1 MCDNDANGNL
11 PGDRLFATEKEQY
24 LEEIDA
30 LRSRAARVEELE
42 FHNVEILAE
51 LECAKQRNQ
60 ESSQTGAPNASG
72 EKGASNVQ
80 NAIGLKARTVD
91 IEEYDRVVDLLVR
104 SEKDYEKVAFA
115 RQVLETKLRHYK
127 DMTRQW
133 REYTDRWIMKHPV
146 KGIKSRRLGTSKAS
160 PEAPTTDQRFSS
172 APSPPSI
179 PDDITLSISDISRDA
194 SPGADSERAW
204 VRQGCSS
211 TLTLEPLPNRITATQ
226 TALSNDR
233 RASSGDLTE
242 ASDESGRRPSPSIEA
257 CNYNLTG
264 NIGGH
269 AEKQAENSGS
279 SPIIVS
285 ERSLKRKRPIRLH
298 EDGTGSKS
306 PLVKNEQPSSSP
318 LPTPSLRLDALH
330 DSIDLDDIG
339 GHIDTPRKRRRDE
352 ELRLRTSLVSP
363 AAVGDKEMMVYD
375 PANQRPS
382 GIGPMKDKLSSGTVS
397 DVYPFPANPATT
409 HIEKA
414 REEQPQRSR
423 KASSKVQQQAHN
435 KRVSE
440 RLDGVKQSSICDV
453 NSSKLNAAKA
463 LNTNNLRHRE
473 LPTPKDYVTP
483 APEAHIQPRTPQDNW
498 VMERRMAMLANTTIL
513 QPTDP
518 NSQILPRTQGKLA
531 NQKTS
536 FPPSRHARGAG
547 YVPALAEDGED
558 GEGVPSISDQLKVNL
573 VDVNMASDKAS
584 RAPDLHHRLG
594 TLLSEPSPAKSVLAS
609 TGNDFSPP
617 KTATLKTPV
626 MRSEEYVYPKAPFT
640 TPSMLARIKAPA
652 SGMTGK
658 ASLRQCKSVEA
669 GMSEGANSARAT
681 DKNRATK
688 PVSRKSSLLDQSAD
702 TRPEHEPLRARP
714 VHRLRIEDFKLNP
727 AHSDYA
733 YHESV
738 RKHDEKKAISGC
750 TDWNCPRCRDI
761 RKFVENSGYAR
772 SAGQDEEETDRRLL
786 EGFLGND
793 QDRLKKMSAEERKEI
808 LVQARS
814 QQFANE
820 FGKHRTPFRRAQSPV
835 GYWNVGFPSTQEQEQ
850 NLEAVRSREREQ
862 VKSMYWEAI
871 REQGRYVFADE

>member
-1 MCDNDANGNL
+1 M
-11 PGDRLFATEKEQY
+11 FATEKQQY
-24 LEEIDA
+24 IEEIDA

-42 FHNVEILAE
+42 FHNVRLLAE

-60 ESSQTGAPNASG
+60 ESSQIGAPNPSEG
-72 EKGASNVQ
+72 KGASNVQ
-80 NAIGLKARTVD
+80 NAIGSKARTVD
-91 IEEYDRVVDLLVR
+91 VEEYDRLVELLVR

-146 KGIKSRRLGTSKAS
+146 KGIKSCRLGASKAS

-172 APSPPSI
+172 APAPPSI
-179 PDDITLSISDISRDA
+179 PDDITVSISDISRDA
-194 SPGADSERAW
+194 SPRADSERAW
-204 VRQGCSS
+204 VRQGSS
-211 TLTLEPLPNRITATQ
+211 PTLTLEPPPNRITATQ
-226 TALSNDR
+226 TALNDDR
-233 RASSGDLTE
+233 RASSGHLTE

-257 CNYNLTG
+257 CNYNSTG

-298 EDGTGSKS
+298 EDDARSKS
-306 PLVKNEQPSSSP
+306 PLVKNEQPSSNP
-318 LPTPSLRLDALH
+318 LPTPSLLRLDALH

-363 AAVGDKEMMVYD
+363 AAVRDKEMMLDD

-409 HIEKA
+409 RIEKA
-414 REEQPQRSR
+414 HEEQPQRSR

-463 LNTNNLRHRE
+463 LNTTDLRHRA
-473 LPTPKDYVTP
+473 LPTPKDYLTP
-483 APEAHIQPRTPQDNW
+483 APEAHIQPCTPQDNW
-498 VMERRMAMLANTTIL
+498 VMERRRAMLANTTIL

-536 FPPSRHARGAG
+536 FPPSRRARGAG

-558 GEGVPSISDQLKVNL
+558 GEGVPSISDQLKVKQ
-573 VDVNMASDKAS
+573 VEINMASYKAS
-584 RAPDLHHRLG
+584 RAPDLHNRLG
-594 TLLSEPSPAKSVLAS
+594 TLLSEPSTDKSVLAS
-609 TGNDFSPP
+609 TGNDFSPL

-626 MRSEEYVYPKAPFT
+626 MRSGDHVYPKPPFT
-640 TPSMLARIKAPA
+640 NPSMLARRKVPA

-658 ASLRQCKSVEA
+658 ASPRQCKTVEA
-669 GMSEGANSARAT
+669 ETSESANSARAT
-681 DKNRATK
+681 DKNRSTK
-688 PVSRKSSLLDQSAD
+688 PESRRSPLSDRSAD

-772 SAGQDEEETDRRLL
+772 LAGQDEEETDRCLL
-786 EGFLGND
+786 EAFLGND
-793 QDRLKKMSAEERKEI
+793 KDRLTKMSAEERKEL